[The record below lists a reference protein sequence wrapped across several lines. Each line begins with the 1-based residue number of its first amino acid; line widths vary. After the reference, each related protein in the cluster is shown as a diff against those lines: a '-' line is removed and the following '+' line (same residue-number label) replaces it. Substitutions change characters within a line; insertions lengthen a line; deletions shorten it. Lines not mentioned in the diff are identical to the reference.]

1 MVFFSVRFLFA
12 LAAKA
17 NSASYSQ
24 TSSFYCSLVAAD
36 LICTLTGPSVLTLLQ
51 GKSPSLSQSPGEQI
65 FGTTS
70 SCSATADSHWSSAK
84 TPVREGSSEPEQGK
98 IITIEPLPCSFVLR
112 NRILLKPDLMVV
124 QHTSTSLQKL
134 LKHFCLFWHKSL
146 ASFRQ
151 LLALWQKRWSRFP
164 PTRHYHCTIVVYSIG
179 KEY

>member
-1 MVFFSVRFLFA
+1 MFFFSVRFLFA

-36 LICTLTGPSVLTLLQ
+36 LICTLTGPSVLMLLQ
-51 GKSPSLSQSPGEQI
+51 AKSPSLSQSPGEQI

-70 SCSATADSHWSSAK
+70 SCSATADAPTDPQQKLLSGRVHQNQNKGKLSLQSHF
-84 TPVREGSSEPEQGK
+84 PV
-98 IITIEPLPCSFVLR
+98 VLS
-112 NRILLKPDLMVV
+112 NKILLKPDLMVV

-164 PTRHYHCTIVVYSIG
+164 PTRHYHCTTVVYSIE